1 MTFIFFNLPLMKLSY
16 ENRIWIILSSSQIFI
31 PCCSNR
37 PIQKKEKRKKEKK
50 KKKKKKK
57 PILWNLHAIFY
68 IFFSHVCK
76 NSFWYPSLNYI
87 IMEHLNVEFLH
98 LNYIVNC
105 IIHHCRSREISSK
118 SNFKHEKRKVYRR
131 ASWVYSRL
139 ERVFTSICTN
149 IYVYFNIKLFFFIF
163 YITTF
168 QKHLHQIIYFIL

>member
-1 MTFIFFNLPLMKLSY
+1 MKSS
-16 ENRIWIILSSSQIFI
+16 IINTLLYNKPSLKVIVVGSHTYNNFK
-31 PCCSNR
+31 R
-37 PIQKKEKRKKEKK
+37 KKKKRKKE
-50 KKKKKKK
+50 KKKKKK

-68 IFFSHVCK
+68 IFFSHVYK
-76 NSFWYPSLNYI
+76 NSFWYLSLSYI

-139 ERVFTSICTN
+139 ERVFA
-149 IYVYFNIKLFFFIF
+149 
-163 YITTF
+163 
-168 QKHLHQIIYFIL
+168 

>member
-37 PIQKKEKRKKEKK
+37 PIQKK
-50 KKKKKKK
+50 KKK

-68 IFFSHVCK
+68 IFFSHVYK
-76 NSFWYPSLNYI
+76 NSFWYLSLNYI

-139 ERVFTSICTN
+139 ERVFA
-149 IYVYFNIKLFFFIF
+149 
-163 YITTF
+163 
-168 QKHLHQIIYFIL
+168 

>member
-1 MTFIFFNLPLMKLSY
+1 MGKWLSFSSTSHLWNCLTKTVFELSY
-16 ENRIWIILSSSQIFI
+16 LPHKFSFLVALTVLF
-31 PCCSNR
+31 
-37 PIQKKEKRKKEKK
+37 KKN
-50 KKKKKKK
+50 KKKK

-68 IFFSHVCK
+68 IFFSHVYK
-76 NSFWYPSLNYI
+76 NSFWYLSLNYI

-139 ERVFTSICTN
+139 ERVFA
-149 IYVYFNIKLFFFIF
+149 
-163 YITTF
+163 
-168 QKHLHQIIYFIL
+168 